1 MKIDSG
7 IVRPVLERIAVR
19 GEDDGKKFTDTTR
32 VDAIADRLKDSAW
45 ELYHDGRLAKIYARR
60 GSDPR
65 NPVVVVSSHV
75 DMVAERCYASATANC
90 GKDPLTISSRMP

>member
-32 VDAIADRLKDSAW
+32 VDAIADCLKDSAW
-45 ELYHDGRLAKIYARR
+45 ELYLSLIHI
-60 GSDPR
+60 
-65 NPVVVVSSHV
+65 
-75 DMVAERCYASATANC
+75 
-90 GKDPLTISSRMP
+90 